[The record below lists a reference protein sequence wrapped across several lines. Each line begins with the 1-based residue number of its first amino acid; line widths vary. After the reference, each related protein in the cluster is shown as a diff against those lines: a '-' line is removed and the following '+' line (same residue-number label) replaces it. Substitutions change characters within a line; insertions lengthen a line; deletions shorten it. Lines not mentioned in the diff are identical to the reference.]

1 MAGVLDLFKNI
12 WIINAVGLCIYHR
25 NFSGEE
31 AVDEQLMSGLLV
43 ALRQYS
49 EEALKLSLYTLG
61 GKERKLVIAFGK
73 KSKVLGAVECD
84 QEDSPELVER
94 IIRQLIKFIPQEY
107 LTGEIAKPFSS
118 EGFERMLEK
127 EIYGREKKIGSLR
140 DLIALTLVLIVAVFY
155 SIDSYINYVED
166 LYDAGNNI
174 QGFIVQ
180 LGPVWISGALI
191 GYISMREKVIA
202 IAGILEI
209 IALNIVLYGQIEDAW
224 FAATILGIMLVLTG
238 FAVIW
243 FIKGRKLF
251 FIQETFLDKILS
263 KKSAS
268 K

>member
-1 MAGVLDLFKNI
+1 MAGVLTLFKNI

-25 NFSGEE
+25 NFTGEE
-31 AVDEQLMSGLLV
+31 PADEQLMSGLLV

-107 LTGEIAKPFSS
+107 LSGEIAKPFSS
-118 EGFERMLEK
+118 EGFERMVEK

-140 DLIALTLVLIVAVFY
+140 DLIALTLVLIVAAFY
-155 SIDSYINYVED
+155 TIDAYIDYIKWLD
-166 LYDAGNNI
+166 DTGQNI
-174 QGFIVQ
+174 QLFIAEVS
-180 LGPVWISGALI
+180 PIWIAGALI
-191 GYISMREKVIA
+191 GYISMKENVIT
-202 IAGILEI
+202 IGGILEI
-209 IALNIVLYGQIEDAW
+209 IALNIVLYGKIADAW
-224 FAATILGIMLVLTG
+224 FAATILGIMLILSG
-238 FAVIW
+238 FAVVW

-251 FIQETFLDKILS
+251 FIQESFLDKILS
-263 KKSAS
+263 KKPAL